1 MKKQSLIRCA
11 VIALATLWVI
21 NGPTAYASV
30 VYNLT
35 GWDSTGTAGADG
47 GFPADWAGGTAPTYT
62 GSLNAMWYANVGVGG
77 SETVSSTDARGKGA
91 DPTFALAVGPRAWN
105 DNTSGTQG
113 QGHGSDFGLI
123 HLDGPS
129 DLSVTVA
136 ADTGLTS
143 SLKPGFSLFQGW
155 DVGSASERVQP
166 FQNNADNP
174 LGTSGL
180 VFQDSAS
187 TTTAGGSAVQFFT
200 NLPAGTYTL
209 FVGGNF
215 AGGTGAPGKYTVN
228 LTASPVPLPAA
239 AWLFGS
245 GLLGLGS
252 LARGRMRKS
261 NAVAHRQ

>member
-1 MKKQSLIRCA
+1 MQRHNVIRA
-11 VIALATLWVI
+11 TVTTLAALWLFGGSIAQ
-21 NGPTAYASV
+21 ASV
-30 VYNLT
+30 LYNLT
-35 GWDSTGTAGADG
+35 GWDSTGTGGADG
-47 GFPADWAGGTAPTYT
+47 GFPSNWVGGTAPAYT
-62 GSLNAMWYANVGVGG
+62 GSLHAMWYANVGVGG
-77 SETVSSTDARGKGA
+77 SDTVSSTDARGKGA

-129 DLSVTVA
+129 NLSVTVA

-174 LGTSGL
+174 LGTNGL

-187 TTTAGGSAVQFFT
+187 TTTPGGSAVQLFT

-215 AGGTGAPGKYTVN
+215 AGGTGAPGKYTVD

-245 GLLGLGS
+245 GLIGLGS
-252 LARGRMRKS
+252 FVGTRLRKRHT
-261 NAVAHRQ
+261 VALKP